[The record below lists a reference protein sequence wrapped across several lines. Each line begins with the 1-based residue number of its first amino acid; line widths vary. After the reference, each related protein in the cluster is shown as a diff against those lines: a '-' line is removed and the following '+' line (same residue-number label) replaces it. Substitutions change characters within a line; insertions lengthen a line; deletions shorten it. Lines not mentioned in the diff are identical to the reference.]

1 MEQAQRGVSED
12 ARVAS
17 RERAEP
23 IGAYLARQRVLRGI
37 TLEGLAETTRIPVR
51 SLARL
56 EAGVFDAAPDG
67 FARGFVRTVALAL
80 GLPPDETVA
89 RMLPEADAD
98 DRKSDRLRVWFQR
111 ALGAA
116 ALVSVILAAI
126 WTVTGRQLL
135 PSGWSRDGDQLVHRR
150 DAIRA
155 LAEEQ
160 RMTVQPAREAPSPDG
175 P

>member
-12 ARVAS
+12 AALAS

-37 TLEGLAETTRIPVR
+37 TLEQLAETTRIPLR

-56 EAGVFDAAPDG
+56 EAGVFDAEPDG
-67 FARGFVRTVALAL
+67 FARGFVRTVATAL
-80 GLPPDETVA
+80 GLPPNETVA
-89 RMLPEADAD
+89 RMLPEANQDE
-98 DRKSDRLRVWFQR
+98 RHRGRFLLWLRRGLVTAAVLCFLLLAVW
-111 ALGAA
+111 A
-116 ALVSVILAAI
+116 
-126 WTVTGRQLL
+126 VTGHQFLAS
-135 PSGWSRDGDQLVHRR
+135 SGSRNREALRHRH

-155 LAEEQ
+155 LADEQ
-160 RMTVQPAREAPSPDG
+160 IEKNLEPMEKRPLDG

>member
-98 DRKSDRLRVWFQR
+98 ERTRGRLRIWFQR

-116 ALVSVILAAI
+116 ALGVAILAAI

-135 PSGWSRDGDQLVHRR
+135 PSGWSGDGDQIVYRR

-155 LAEEQ
+155 LAEQ
-160 RMTVQPAREAPSPDG
+160 QHATVPPASEPPAPEAR
-175 P
+175 

>member
-1 MEQAQRGVSED
+1 MEQAKRGVSED
-12 ARVAS
+12 AQVAS

-89 RMLPEADAD
+89 RMLPEANAD
-98 DRKSDRLRVWFQR
+98 DRQRGRLRIWFQR
-111 ALGAA
+111 VLGAA
-116 ALVSVILAAI
+116 ALGFAILAVV

-135 PSGWSRDGDQLVHRR
+135 PSDWAGDRDELVLRR

-155 LAEEQ
+155 LAEQ
-160 RMTVQPAREAPSPDG
+160 QLHRVPPASEPSP
-175 P
+175 PESP

>member
-12 ARVAS
+12 AALAS

-37 TLEGLAETTRIPVR
+37 TLEELADTTRIPIR

-56 EAGVFDAAPDG
+56 EAGAFDAEPDG
-67 FARGFVRTVALAL
+67 FARGFVRTVATAL
-80 GLPPDETVA
+80 GLPPNETVA
-89 RMLPEADAD
+89 RMLPEASQD
-98 DRKSDRLRVWFQR
+98 DRHRGRFFVWLRRGF
-111 ALGAA
+111 ATA
-116 ALVSVILAAI
+116 SVFFFILLAI
-126 WTVTGRQLL
+126 WTVSGHQFL
-135 PSGWSRDGDQLVHRR
+135 PSSWSRNREELLHRH

-155 LAEEQ
+155 LAEAQ
-160 RMTVQPAREAPSPDG
+160 IGTNEAPAEKRPLDG

>member
-12 ARVAS
+12 AALAS

-37 TLEGLAETTRIPVR
+37 TLEQLADTTRIPLR

-67 FARGFVRTVALAL
+67 FARGFVRTVAVAL

-89 RMLPEADAD
+89 RMLPEASAD
-98 DRKSDRLRVWFQR
+98 DRQRGRLGIWLRR
-111 ALGAA
+111 AVAMTIVFA
-116 ALVSVILAAI
+116 SILLAI

-135 PSGWSRDGDQLVHRR
+135 PSSWTRNREELLHRH

-160 RMTVQPAREAPSPDG
+160 IGKGADPAEARPLDG